1 MQRLSP
7 LDSFFVEIQHGLNTC
22 FTQPIAQ
29 RDYPAQDIEADNK
42 GLSDEQKKHIAGLMR
57 INNAGEVAA
66 QGLYRGQALTA
77 KSKAVHDNM
86 LHASQEENDHLNWC
100 QNRLKELH
108 AQRSFLDPIWYFG
121 SLKIGIIAGLFG
133 DKWSLGFVQETEKQ
147 VAQHLAEHLEKL
159 PPNDQRSKAIIEQ
172 MKIDEQQHADAAGR
186 AGAAPLPSFIQSGM
200 QIISK
205 VMTGTSY
212 YI

>member
-7 LDSFFVEIQHGLNTC
+7 LDSLLNEIQHGLNTC
-22 FTQPIAQ
+22 FTTPIAQ
-29 RDYPAQDIEADNK
+29 RDYPAKALKTNSELDDK
-42 GLSDEQKKHIAGLMR
+42 QKKYAASLMR

-77 KSKAVHDNM
+77 KSQKVYDNM
-86 LHASQEENDHLNWC
+86 LHASAEENDHLNWC
-100 QNRLKELH
+100 QTRLREL
-108 AQRSFLDPIWYFG
+108 QSPRSILDPIWYIG

-147 VAQHLAEHLEKL
+147 VTQHLAEHLEKL
-159 PPNDQRSKAIIEQ
+159 HLQDTRSQAVIQQ

-186 AGAAPLPSFIQSGM
+186 AGAAPLPKFIQSGM
-200 QIISK
+200 QLVSK

-212 YI
+212 HI